1 MDLHTL
7 DVAVQGRIA
16 LAPTAGILSLVLIS
30 LAIVV
35 APRVPTWHWHGGR
48 RAPHR

>member
-7 DVAVQGRIA
+7 DVAVQGLIA
-16 LAPTAGILSLVLIS
+16 LAPTAGILSLVLIG
-30 LAIVV
+30 LAIII
-35 APRVPTWHWHGGR
+35 APRVPAWHRHGGR

>member
-7 DVAVQGRIA
+7 DVAVQGLIA
-16 LAPTAGILSLVLIS
+16 LAPTAGILSLVLIG

-35 APRVPTWHWHGGR
+35 APTRHGHRG

>member
-7 DVAVQGRIA
+7 DVAVQGLIA
-16 LAPTAGILSLVLIS
+16 LAPTAGILSLVLIG

-35 APRVPTWHWHGGR
+35 APRVPTSHGHRGR

>member
-7 DVAVQGRIA
+7 DVAVQGLIA
-16 LAPTAGILSLVLIS
+16 LAPTAGILSLVLIG

-35 APRVPTWHWHGGR
+35 APTWHGHGGR

>member
-7 DVAVQGRIA
+7 DVAVQRLIA
-16 LAPTAGILSLVLIS
+16 LAPTAGILSLVLIG

-35 APRVPTWHWHGGR
+35 APRVPTWHGHWGR
-48 RAPHR
+48 RTPHQ

>member
-1 MDLHTL
+1 MDLHML
-7 DVAVQGRIA
+7 DVAVQGLIA
-16 LAPTAGILSLVLIS
+16 LAPTAGILSLVLIG

-35 APRVPTWHWHGGR
+35 APTCHGHRGC